1 MEKVVFVCENCGA
14 SDEIDLVALAS
25 YGFRLQCPKCNK
37 EYIYKP
43 FDDAG
48 EKSAKEVSEIWQ
60 ASLTKFTSTMIDMIY
75 WDKKP
80 LEDAIAARERLQKE
94 NYLLKVKIYE
104 LESQL
109 TKRAAD
115 LPNCCPECEWA
126 GGQHSRYCSL
136 RESASQ

>member
-1 MEKVVFVCENCGA
+1 MAKVVFVCENCEA

-25 YGFRLQCPKCNK
+25 YGFRLQCPKCSK

-48 EKSAKEVSEIWQ
+48 EKSAKEVTEMWQ

-94 NYLLKVKIYE
+94 NSLLKVKLLE

-109 TKRAAD
+109 TQREAD
-115 LPNCCPECEWA
+115 LLKARQFLPADEK
-126 GGQHSRYCSL
+126 QSKS
-136 RESASQ
+136 ESPA